1 LRKVFNAPSAFRLR
15 SLAPIL
21 LLSAAGFAAPKPDLD
36 VFRGLNSPWV
46 SGWALADF
54 DGDSQIDVATATSG
68 RHDADGYA
76 HEVSLRLSGV
86 PPSSFIFRD
95 RYAKVRLSAR
105 DMDGDDD
112 RDLLILE
119 ASSMQPV
126 GIWLN
131 DGSGHFDEGD
141 LADFRDALQTRAPGA
156 FQCPSQVNCT
166 LATSV
171 QPALLGIAAAS
182 ESVAIEDPPVKCEQ
196 TVPDAR
202 AAYLYAR
209 GPPTSV

>member
-1 LRKVFNAPSAFRLR
+1 VYEARFALRFR
-15 SLAPIL
+15 SVL
-21 LLSAAGFAAPKPDLD
+21 LFLLVSAAAFAAPKPDPDL
-36 VFRGLNSPWV
+36 FRGLNSPWV

-54 DGDSQIDVATATSG
+54 DGDSQIDLATATSG
-68 RHDADGYA
+68 RHDARGYA
-76 HEVSLRLSGV
+76 HEVSLKLSGV

-95 RYAKVRLSAR
+95 RFANVQLSAR

-131 DGSGHFDEGD
+131 DGAGHFEEGN
-141 LADFRDALQTRAPGA
+141 LADFRDVLQTRVPSY
-156 FQCPSQVNCT
+156 FECPSQVNCS
-166 LATSV
+166 LAISV
-171 QPALLGIAAAS
+171 QPVLLRIVAAS
-182 ESVAIEDPPVKCEQ
+182 ESIAIECLRPKYEQ
-196 TVPDAR
+196 TVIDPRGANLR
-202 AAYLYAR
+202 AR